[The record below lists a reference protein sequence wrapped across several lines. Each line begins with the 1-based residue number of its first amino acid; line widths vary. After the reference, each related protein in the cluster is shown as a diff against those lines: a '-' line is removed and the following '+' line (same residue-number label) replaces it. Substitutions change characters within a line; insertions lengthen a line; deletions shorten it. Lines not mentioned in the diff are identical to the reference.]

1 MPIAPEGQDLDEMKP
16 LRVKIPLRLHIKL
29 HTLRLLTGKN
39 MSHTVQVALERYLDD
54 IMETEITI
62 EEKAGSD
69 EGPDDDEAAEEDE
82 EAEGER
88 DREEADDADEA
99 GDEPDVDEDVDGEE
113 AEAEAGTG

>member
-54 IMETEITI
+54 IMKTEITI
-62 EEKAGSD
+62 EEK
-69 EGPDDDEAAEEDE
+69 EDD
-82 EAEGER
+82 G
-88 DREEADDADEA
+88 
-99 GDEPDVDEDVDGEE
+99 GE
-113 AEAEAGTG
+113 AEAEEPAAAEAEDGGGASAETGPEAETG